1 MKSNRVEAQV
11 LRSEPGAVRFELPA
25 AAHPG
30 LIGQPAESCADCH
43 KAALPAK
50 TTRASRSARFD
61 HAQHVAKDAAPQSCA
76 VCHLDVA
83 TADGSTHIG
92 VPFSGAVPAALDPAS
107 LLTFDQDACTTCHP
121 GIAIDAASLAPAEPR
136 TVREFSHAHH
146 MARATDPARPG
157 AAVQCATCHDVA
169 TSTRGQLVGTLPR
182 AQDCTMCHVHDAEH
196 APWTGR
202 IHGADVASC
211 AVCHEDRMPP
221 LSFRRANVA
230 SAQVTLSGA
239 GASST
244 PPSPSPWPRCR
255 PSSGW
260 PGRGPSR

>member
-1 MKSNRVEAQV
+1 
-11 LRSEPGAVRFELPA
+11 
-25 AAHPG
+25 
-30 LIGQPAESCADCH
+30 
-43 KAALPAK
+43 
-50 TTRASRSARFD
+50 
-61 HAQHVAKDAAPQSCA
+61 
-76 VCHLDVA
+76 
-83 TADGSTHIG
+83 

-136 TVREFSHAHH
+136 PVREFSHAHH
-146 MARATDPARPG
+146 MASATDPAQPG

-169 TSTRGQLVGTLPR
+169 TSTRGELVGTLPR

-239 GASST
+239 QHHPDDRSCAECHLDTVGSQAPSTGLVSASGALFTIHAGNKYPADCRSCHWALPLASLGNQSPTLESRRREGASLT
-244 PPSPSPWPRCR
+244 DF
-255 PSSGW
+255 
-260 PGRGPSR
+260 PGGTQTDGMRLLFLEGR